1 MRITYIMGPG
11 VLQIPQ
17 DITKFPNSP
26 LITSHTVYSRVKQG
40 LCDSGEHNT
49 LTQIPL
55 FCFTNET
62 QR

>member
-1 MRITYIMGPG
+1 MGPG

-26 LITSHTVYSRVKQG
+26 LITSHTVYSRVKKG
-40 LCDSGEHNT
+40 LCESGEHNT

-55 FCFTNET
+55 FCFTNEN

>member
-1 MRITYIMGPG
+1 MSNIYCGTRCITTSSGYHQ
-11 VLQIPQ
+11 V
-17 DITKFPNSP
+17 PNSP
-26 LITSHTVYSRVKQG
+26 LITSHIVYSRVKKG
-40 LCDSGEHNT
+40 LCESGEHNT